1 MNYGIAFTPL
11 IPSPVLWTALA
22 AIVVIAVLFLLIL
35 KALSWGPQHGHAV
48 ARVIR
53 DGTEGALDVLDGSL
67 YAALHRM
74 EERDWVESE
83 WGLSE
88 NNRKAKY
95 YHLTAAGRQQL
106 RSEVSEIRRYVAALF
121 KVLEPAG

>member
-1 MNYGIAFTPL
+1 MAESLGLLQGT
-11 IPSPVLWTALA
+11 VD
-22 AIVVIAVLFLLIL
+22 VLIL
-35 KALSWGPQHGHAV
+35 KTLAWTPLHGYGISVWLRDRTNGELVLEDAALYQ
-48 ARVIR
+48 
-53 DGTEGALDVLDGSL
+53 
-67 YAALHRM
+67 ALHRL
-74 EERDWVESE
+74 ERRGSIASE
-83 WGLSE
+83 WGVSE